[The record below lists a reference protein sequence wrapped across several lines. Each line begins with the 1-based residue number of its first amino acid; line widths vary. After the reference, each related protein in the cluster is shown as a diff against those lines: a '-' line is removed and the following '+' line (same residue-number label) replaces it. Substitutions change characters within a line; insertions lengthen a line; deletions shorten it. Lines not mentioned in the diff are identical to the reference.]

1 MSHLHCERLPAR
13 EEIVMPIIATV
24 TLVLFGLCSIIPAA
38 RAEPAKRLQAVSGS
52 TTSLHEKLF
61 REDMQD

>member
-1 MSHLHCERLPAR
+1 
-13 EEIVMPIIATV
+13 MPIIATV